1 MCLRGGGVATC
12 FPCSSVSLKRS
23 QLAWWDNALTSG
35 LSSSLPPPL
44 CFPEGA
50 EGGGEDTF
58 ECRTH
63 EDCRGGIFKL
73 SHRTCL
79 RFDLV

>member
-1 MCLRGGGVATC
+1 M
-12 FPCSSVSLKRS
+12 
-23 QLAWWDNALTSG
+23 
-35 LSSSLPPPL
+35 
-44 CFPEGA
+44 PEGRGSCHLLSLLQRLPQEEPA
-50 EGGGEDTF
+50 GLVGQCIDKWTLLFPSSTPLLPRGSGGGGEDTF